1 MASAR
6 LTARRVRRSSPSL
19 TSPKVACAHV
29 FGDITALHSS
39 ISLSFRF
46 TLLSQFYHFFTR
58 TMWEQVRCLSWW
70 LRGATRSHPNQ
81 DKHQAPSSTPPHPL
95 SLQDPGPQAPQWIGF
110 PDSVVN
116 IQ

>member
-58 TMWEQVRCLSWW
+58 TMWEQVRCLSSWQRDP
-70 LRGATRSHPNQ
+70 LSSVRQDGRTPTRT
-81 DKHQAPSSTPPHPL
+81 STRPPHPPHPAPCPYRTRDAHFSIRL
-95 SLQDPGPQAPQWIGF
+95 S
-110 PDSVVN
+110 
-116 IQ
+116 

>member
-58 TMWEQVRCLSWW
+58 TMWEQVSP
-70 LRGATRSHPNQ
+70 A
-81 DKHQAPSSTPPHPL
+81 PHPPL
-95 SLQDPGPQAPQWIGF
+95 VPTLPH
-110 PDSVVN
+110 SVVKIHQGDCSN
-116 IQ
+116 GQVQFVQIEPCLNFIIG

>member
-58 TMWEQVRCLSWW
+58 TMWEQVRTN
-70 LRGATRSHPNQ
+70 TRP
-81 DKHQAPSSTPPHPL
+81 PPCSTPPLVPTLH
-95 SLQDPGPQAPQWIGF
+95 LQGSSARPPIILPHGAGET
-110 PDSVVN
+110 SG
-116 IQ
+116 

>member
-58 TMWEQVRCLSWW
+58 TMWEQVRTSTRPPPCPTSAPCPYRTGRRAFPGLVVKNHQD
-70 LRGATRSHPNQ
+70 GAAPLPY
-81 DKHQAPSSTPPHPL
+81 QAITSDEDAHVL
-95 SLQDPGPQAPQWIGF
+95 
-110 PDSVVN
+110 N
-116 IQ
+116 